1 MAKKIAFLTLHGM
14 GSTARDYYEELR
26 DDLIPMV
33 GANAWND
40 DVHFDHIYYQ
50 DILQDPQIEYFNRV
64 RDDVDWK
71 ILRKILLYGFSDA
84 GGLEYSRT
92 IADSAY
98 EQVQKRI
105 FDSLGQ
111 AFDAVVSPNSPVVFI
126 AQSLGGQVLSNYIWD
141 AMRDPEPT
149 YGIWR
154 HSHDG
159 LSEEDKNFRRLRTL
173 RVLVTTG
180 CNIPIFV
187 GGLPRAQRIPIR
199 RPNDNFVWEN
209 YFDEDDVLGW
219 PLQPLSD
226 EYNNLVRD
234 AEVNVGNIFT
244 SWNPLSH
251 TRYWTDADV
260 QTPLAGHL
268 NSLLASV

>member
-33 GANAWND
+33 GTNAWNA

-50 DILQDPQIEYFNRV
+50 DILQEPQIEYFDQV
-64 RDDVDWK
+64 RDDVDSRK
-71 ILRKILLYGFSDA
+71 LRKFLLYGFSDA

-92 IADSAY
+92 IPDSAY
-98 EQVQKRI
+98 GKVQERI
-105 FDSLGQ
+105 FEKLGQ
-111 AFDAVVSPNSPVVFI
+111 AFAAVESPDAPVVII
-126 AQSLGGQVLSNYIWD
+126 AQSLGCQVLSNYIWD
-141 AMRDPEPT
+141 AMRDPAPD
-149 YGIWR
+149 YGIWKNG
-154 HSHDG
+154 HNG
-159 LSEEDKNFRRLRTL
+159 LTDPDINFRRLQTL

-180 CNIPIFV
+180 CNIPIFIA
-187 GGLPRAQRIPIR
+187 GLPREQRIPID

-209 YFDEDDVLGW
+209 YYDEDDALGW
-219 PLQPLSD
+219 PLQALSD
-226 EYNNLVRD
+226 GYNALVRD

-251 TRYWTDADV
+251 TGYWTDKDV
-260 QTPLAGHL
+260 QRPLAAHL
-268 NSLLASV
+268 ESLLA